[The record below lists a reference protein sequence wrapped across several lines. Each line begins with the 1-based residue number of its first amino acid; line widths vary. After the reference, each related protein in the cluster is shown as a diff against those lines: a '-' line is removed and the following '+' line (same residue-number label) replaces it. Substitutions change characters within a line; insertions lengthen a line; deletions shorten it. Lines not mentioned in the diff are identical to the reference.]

1 MIEYKFNCIKYCSEN
16 EYCIDIFSQGK
27 LVKSIDRITKNYND
41 IILLVN
47 MCNELEIELCHID
60 DIVEDYLTDF
70 CI

>member
-1 MIEYKFNCIKYCSEN
+1 MVEYKFNCIEYCSVN
-16 EYCIDIFSQGK
+16 HYGIDVFSRGK
-27 LVKSIDRITKNYND
+27 LVKSIDRITNNYND

-70 CI
+70 CV

>member
-1 MIEYKFNCIKYCSEN
+1 MIEYKFNCIEYCSEN
-16 EYCIDIFSQGK
+16 GYGIDVFSKGK
-27 LVKSIDRITKNYND
+27 LVKSIGGITNNYND

-70 CI
+70 CV

>member
-1 MIEYKFNCIKYCSEN
+1 MTEYKVNCVKYCSEN
-16 EYCIDIFSQGK
+16 EYGIDIFSQGK

-41 IILLVN
+41 IILLIN

>member
-1 MIEYKFNCIKYCSEN
+1 MIEYKFNCIKYCSKN
-16 EYCIDIFSQGK
+16 EYGIDIFSQGK
-27 LVKSIDRITKNYND
+27 LVKSIDGITNNYND

-70 CI
+70 CV

>member
-1 MIEYKFNCIKYCSEN
+1 MTEYKVNCVKYCSDN
-16 EYCIDIFSQGK
+16 DYGIDVFSRGK
-27 LVKSIDRITKNYND
+27 LVKSIDRITNNYND

>member
-1 MIEYKFNCIKYCSEN
+1 MIEYKFNYIKYCSEN
-16 EYCIDIFSQGK
+16 EYGIDIFSQGK
-27 LVKSIDRITKNYND
+27 LVKSIDGITNNYND

-70 CI
+70 CV

>member
-1 MIEYKFNCIKYCSEN
+1 MIEYKTNCIRYCSDDH
-16 EYCIDIFSQGK
+16 YGIDVFSKGK
-27 LVKSIDRITKNYND
+27 LVKTIEGITNNYND

-47 MCNELEIELCHID
+47 MCNELKIDLCHID

>member
-1 MIEYKFNCIKYCSEN
+1 MIEYKFNCIKYCSGN
-16 EYCIDIFSQGK
+16 EYGIDIFSQGK

>member
-1 MIEYKFNCIKYCSEN
+1 MIEYKFNCIKYCSKN
-16 EYCIDIFSQGK
+16 KYGIDIFSQGK
-27 LVKSIDRITKNYND
+27 LVKSIDGIRNNYND

-70 CI
+70 CV